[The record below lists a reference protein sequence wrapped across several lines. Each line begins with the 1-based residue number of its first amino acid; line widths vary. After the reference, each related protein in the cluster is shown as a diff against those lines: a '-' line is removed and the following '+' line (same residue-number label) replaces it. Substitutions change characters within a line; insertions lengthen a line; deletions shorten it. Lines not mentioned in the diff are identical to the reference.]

1 MIGIKSII
9 HMLRS
14 RSCCS
19 RFLAVERRWPTLS
32 ESSRKRAP
40 LSTGFQ
46 QSISTSI
53 SGGSSSSSS
62 SPTNGHKYLT
72 IQDNIQQALV
82 EGKPVVA
89 LESTI
94 VAHGM
99 PFPQNLQLA
108 LEVEDILLG
117 MGVVP
122 ATIAVKDGI
131 CQVGLTTS
139 ELEDLARAGQE
150 GRAQKCSTRDLP
162 IIIAKATA
170 TTASSSTIQSF
181 PRQQQQQHYQWG
193 ATTVA
198 STMRIAHLAGIS
210 TFVTGGIGGVH
221 KNGETSM
228 DISADLTELGQTP
241 VVVVSAGIKSIL
253 DIQRT
258 MEVLET
264 NSVPTMGWRTD
275 EFPAFF
281 SPKSGVACPARVD
294 DAESVAAAYWVAR
307 HLRLPQGMLVAVPN
321 HDPAGANVERAIQEA
336 FLMAEEQGIRG
347 QAVTPFILKT
357 VAEKTGGDSLRS
369 NMALVRQNARV
380 GAEIAIAISRIRSGD
395 ADAAGHK

>member
-1 MIGIKSII
+1 MF
-9 HMLRS
+9 LR
-14 RSCCS
+14 
-19 RFLAVERRWPTLS
+19 
-32 ESSRKRAP
+32 
-40 LSTGFQ
+40 
-46 QSISTSI
+46 
-53 SGGSSSSSS
+53 
-62 SPTNGHKYLT
+62 
-72 IQDNIQQALV
+72 IQDNIQQAV
-82 EGKPVVA
+82 SEGKPVVA
-89 LESTI
+89 FESTI

-99 PFPQNLQLA
+99 PFPENLQLA
-108 LEVEDILLG
+108 QEVEDILRSK
-117 MGVVP
+117 GVLP
-122 ATIAVKDGI
+122 ATIAIKDGV
-131 CQVGLTTS
+131 CQVGLS
-139 ELEDLARAGQE
+139 SQELEDLARAGEE

-162 IIIAKATA
+162 IMIAK
-170 TTASSSTIQSF
+170 SF
-181 PRQQQQQHYQWG
+181 HKTFTQQQRGGHHWG

-221 KNGETSM
+221 RNGENSM

-264 NSVPTMGWRTD
+264 NSVPTLGWQTD

-281 SPKSGVACPARVD
+281 SPKSGVPCPARVD
-294 DAESVAAAYWVAR
+294 DAETVATAYWAAR
-307 HLRLPQGMLVAVPN
+307 HLNLPQGMLVAVPN

-336 FLMAEEQGIRG
+336 FLEAEEIGIRG

-357 VAEKTGGDSLRS
+357 VAQKTGGDSLRS

-380 GAEIAIAISRIRSGD
+380 GADIAIAISKSHSGV
-395 ADAAGHK
+395 ADAA